1 MAVDPTPQATRRTGT
16 LVRFWDRVARAVIT
30 AGGVGVLAAML
41 GICVFLI
48 SSAAPLFG
56 QGSGDEREGVGAS
69 GAALPDA
76 LLVDRGVRDGS
87 ILVLG
92 RDGTLREVAL
102 NDGTTLARIDLSHEG
117 DAPTGASKE
126 PASGL
131 ITLLYP
137 GGRLGVAQI
146 EQVELL
152 LDPQIARNRW
162 GSLAV
167 GARAPLDDAA
177 RATLARE
184 LRLTGALTTQAS
196 VVRLTDESW
205 AVSDLKPGRLETTT
219 MRGVRDPGTAVHAAS
234 RSDRERFLA
243 GRTKRGGAWFAQSR
257 RVTRLDGAGTSE
269 RVAGTE
275 IEFEPPDGAGA
286 PLGVFVTLD
295 GPCVLAV
302 WEDGRFQRY
311 DASGGVREPIRLVE
325 QGRLTPE
332 GRTITVARMGL
343 GSRTLLVGDNAGA
356 LGAWLFVDDQG
367 ADEGGRFTRAHRLE
381 LGRGAITAVALGRR
395 DRTIAAGTAEGVVEL
410 RNITS
415 GKVVA
420 RFEGD
425 GRPVAHLALA
435 PAIDGVVAIDAEGG
449 VRAWGV
455 EPGHPEATWSTL
467 FGRVLYEGY
476 ERPQWVYQS
485 TGSPGVE
492 PKLSLT
498 PLIWGTLK
506 ATALAMLIATPI
518 AVLGAVFSSEF
529 LNPRIRRS
537 VKPTIELMASL
548 PSVVLG
554 FVAAML
560 VAPFVRDWLPTILVA
575 FGIVPVV
582 VMGSAHAWRLLPR
595 DFARRAASA
604 RLLVLVSAVL
614 VIAVALSALMGP
626 VLERTLFSHP
636 EGVDGVSS
644 IRRWLDGAYGGA
656 FPGWVVVLM
665 APAAVVVMI
674 VNARFLSRPW
684 SEYVSRTPRSVAAS
698 LELGRFVVSTA
709 VAVLLAA
716 GAAVLVTALGY
727 DTRDSVFGPFSQ
739 RNTLVVGLV
748 MGFAVIPII
757 YTISDDA
764 MRSVPDSLRSASLGA
779 GATRW
784 QTAVRI
790 VLPVAGSGIFSAC
803 MIGLGRAVGE
813 TMIVLMAT
821 GNTPEMSL
829 NIFAGFRTLAANIAV
844 ELPEAPRGG
853 THYRVLF
860 LCGLVLFLM
869 TMVINTLAE
878 LVRQSYRKRS
888 AAL

>member
-1 MAVDPTPQATRRTGT
+1 MAGDPTPQATRRTGS
-16 LVRFWDRVARAVIT
+16 LVRFWDRVARVVIT

-41 GICVFLI
+41 GICVFLFA
-48 SSAAPLFG
+48 SAAPLFNA
-56 QGSGDEREGVGAS
+56 GSAEAEVSPAGGASPWAGAILIEHGAREGA
-69 GAALPDA
+69 
-76 LLVDRGVRDGS
+76 
-87 ILVLG
+87 ILVLDAG
-92 RDGTLREVAL
+92 GVFREVSL
-102 NDGTTLARIDLSHEG
+102 EDGSELASVDLTLDGESPAAAVS
-117 DAPTGASKE
+117 E
-126 PASGL
+126 PATGE

-137 GGRLGVAQI
+137 GGTIAVAEI

-152 LDPQIARNRW
+152 LDPVESASEWGTLGVGERAR
-162 GSLAV
+162 
-167 GARAPLDDAA
+167 LDEAA
-177 RATLARE
+177 RESYRRK
-184 LRLTGALTTQAS
+184 LRLTSELTEQAA
-196 VVRLTDESW
+196 VVRRGPESW
-205 AVSDLKPGRLETTT
+205 AIADLVRGRFDSAPV
-219 MRGVRDPGTAVHAAS
+219 RGVSSPGALLDVAS
-234 RSDRERFLA
+234 RSERERFFAGTLA
-243 GRTKRGGAWFAQSR
+243 GGGLWFGQSR
-257 RVTRLDGAGTSE
+257 RVTRLGGGGASE
-269 RVAGTE
+269 RITGVEVQSDA
-275 IEFEPPDGAGA
+275 PNDDGA

-295 GPCVLAV
+295 GPGVIAV
-302 WEDGRFQRY
+302 WADGRFRRY
-311 DASGGVREPIRLVE
+311 DASGGVRGEITLAEDGRLV
-325 QGRLTPE
+325 PE
-332 GRTITVARMGL
+332 GETITAARMAL
-343 GSRTLLVGDNAGA
+343 GSRSLLVGDGSGRV
-356 LGAWLFVDDQG
+356 GAWMLAG
-367 ADEGGRFTRAHRLE
+367 ESGTLTRAHRASVP
-381 LGRGAITAVALGRR
+381 GGAVTSIGVGRR
-395 DRTIAAGTAEGVVEL
+395 DRSVVVGSADGSVSVW
-410 RNITS
+410 NVTS
-415 GKVVA
+415 GKDVA
-420 RFEGD
+420 RFGAS
-425 GRPVAHLALA
+425 GSPVAAAVVA
-435 PAIDGVVAIDAEGG
+435 PSVDGVVAIGDDGG
-449 VRAWGV
+449 LRAWGL

-467 FGRVLYEGY
+467 FGRVQYEGY
-476 ERPQWVYQS
+476 ERPGWVYQS

-518 AVLGAVFSSEF
+518 AVLGAIFSSEF
-529 LNPRIRRS
+529 LHPRVRRS

-560 VAPFVRDWLPTILVA
+560 VAPYVRDWLPTILVA
-575 FGIVPVV
+575 FGVVPVV
-582 VMGSAHAWRLLPR
+582 VMGCAHAWRLLPR

-604 RLLVLVSAVL
+604 RLLALVSVVL
-614 VIAVALSALMGP
+614 AVAVTLSALGGP
-626 VLERTLFSHP
+626 LMERTLFASP
-636 EGVDGVSS
+636 QGDAGASS

-656 FPGWVVVLM
+656 FPGWLLVLM
-665 APAAVVVMI
+665 GPAAVVVML
-674 VNARFLSRPW
+674 VNARLVSRRWFARLSR
-684 SEYVSRTPRSVAAS
+684 SPRVAAAG
-698 LELGRFVVSTA
+698 LELLRFGVSTTL
-709 VAVLLAA
+709 AVLLAA
-716 GAAVLVTALGY
+716 GGAALLTSLGY
-727 DTRDSVFGPFSQ
+727 DTRESIFGPFSQ

-764 MRSVPDSLRSASLGA
+764 MRSVPDTLRSASLGA

-829 NIFAGFRTLAANIAV
+829 NIFSGFRTLAANIAV

-869 TMVINTLAE
+869 TMAINTLAE